1 MDGVTIL
8 QVIETTG
15 RPEWAGL
22 LLFILFVC
30 AVLWGITSL
39 YLVAKGGYTNES
51 LICAGITL
59 LSVLG
64 AILILQKVQVITT
77 ITYRVLVDDTVNM
90 NEFLSK
96 YEIVG
101 REGLIYVVRDITG
114 I

>member
-22 LLFILFVC
+22 LLFILFIF
-30 AVLWGITSL
+30 AGSFGITSL

-59 LSVLG
+59 ISLG
-64 AILILQKVQVITT
+64 AILVLQKVQVTTT